1 MRLCRR
7 QACVPGPRRRGAKR
21 PPARLLL
28 AALACRPLF
37 AILLTALAPALLAAP
52 AALIP
57 LALYPAEGAR
67 GEALSGAALSEEAL
81 AWLVAEMRNPA
92 GATVST
98 GRGFALDPGGQVWSF
113 LLALP
118 STLPGGDYSLR
129 LEGGG
134 PQVRFAHTGPV
145 RVAATLFSSEK
156 IHFDRNLSRLM
167 TVPDPQKEEELRR
180 LRAELEAF
188 RPEAVHH
195 TGALLNP
202 VAGAR
207 QTAAF
212 ADRREYLYTDGGSS
226 LSLHNGVDLAAP
238 TGTPVLASGS
248 GRVVLA
254 GERLLSGKT
263 VVLEHLPGVFSLYF
277 HLSEL
282 AVTEGQEVQA
292 GQRIGAVGM
301 SGLATGPHLHWELRV
316 NGWPVDPRVYLT
328 RPLVDKSRYYSIL
341 EELYRDE
348 RR

>member
-1 MRLCRR
+1 
-7 QACVPGPRRRGAKR
+7 V
-21 PPARLLL
+21 L
-28 AALACRPLF
+28 ASRPLF
-37 AILLTALAPALLAAP
+37 AILLAALTPALIAAP
-52 AALIP
+52 AALAP
-57 LALYPAEGAR
+57 LAVYPAEGAR
-67 GEALSGAALSEEAL
+67 GEALSGAVLSEEGL
-81 AWLVAEMRNPA
+81 TWLVVELQDSA
-92 GATVST
+92 GETVST
-98 GRGFALDPGGQVWSF
+98 GRGFALDSAGQVWGF

-118 STLPGGDYSLR
+118 SAMPGGEYSLR
-129 LEGGG
+129 LEGAGER
-134 PQVRFAHTGPV
+134 VRFAHIGTV
-145 RVAATLFSSEK
+145 RVAATMFSTEK
-156 IHFDRNLSRLM
+156 IHFDRNLTRLM

-180 LRAELEAF
+180 LHAELEAF
-188 RPEAVHH
+188 RPEAVRH
-195 TGALLNP
+195 TGALLSP

-212 ADRREYLYTDGGSS
+212 ADRREYLYADGGSS

-238 TGTPVLASGS
+238 VGTPVLAAGS

-292 GQRIGAVGM
+292 GERLGAVGM
-301 SGLATGPHLHWELRV
+301 TGLATGPHLHWELRV
-316 NGWPVDPRVYLT
+316 NGRPVDPRVFLA
-328 RPLVDKSRYYSIL
+328 RPLVDKNRYYSIL

>member
-1 MRLCRR
+1 M
-7 QACVPGPRRRGAKR
+7 KR
-21 PPARLLL
+21 IL
-28 AALACRPLF
+28 AALASRPLF
-37 AILLTALAPALLAAP
+37 AILLAALAPAVIAAP
-52 AALIP
+52 GARVP

-67 GEALSGAALSEEAL
+67 GEALTGAALSEEGL
-81 AWLVAEMRNPA
+81 AWLTAELRDPV
-92 GATVST
+92 GETVSF
-98 GRGFALDPGGQVWSF
+98 GRGFALDPAGQIWGF

-118 STLPGGDYSLR
+118 STLPGGEYFLR

-134 PQVRFAHTGPV
+134 PQVRFAHGGAV
-145 RVAATLFSSEK
+145 RVAATAFNSQK

-167 TVPDPQKEEELRR
+167 TAPDPQKEEELRR

-195 TGALLNP
+195 TGPLLSP
-202 VAGAR
+202 LAEAR

-212 ADRREYLYTDGGSS
+212 ADRREYLYADGGSS

-238 TGTPVLASGS
+238 VGTPVVACGS

-282 AVTEGQEVQA
+282 AVVEGQEVQA
-292 GQRIGAVGM
+292 GEQLGAVGM
-301 SGLATGPHLHWELRV
+301 TGLATGAHLHWELRV
-316 NGWPVDPRVYLT
+316 NACPVDPRVYLE
-328 RPLVDKSRYYSIL
+328 RPLVDKSLYYSIL

>member
-1 MRLCRR
+1 MKRLL
-7 QACVPGPRRRGAKR
+7 AA
-21 PPARLLL
+21 LLL
-28 AALACRPLF
+28 AALA
-37 AILLTALAPALLAAP
+37 PALVAAQGARVP
-52 AALIP
+52 VVLH
-57 LALYPAEGAR
+57 PAEGAR
-67 GEALSGAALSEEAL
+67 GEALSGAALSEEGL
-81 AWLVAEMRNPA
+81 AWLVAELLNPA
-92 GATVST
+92 GETVST
-98 GRGFALDPGGQVWSF
+98 GRGFALDPSGQVWGF

-118 STLPGGDYSLR
+118 STLQGGEYALR

-134 PQVRFAHTGPV
+134 PEVRFAHTGTV
-145 RVAATLFSSEK
+145 RVVATAFSSEK
-156 IHFDRNLSRLM
+156 IHFDRNLTRLM
-167 TVPDPQKEEELRR
+167 TAPDPQKEEELRR
-180 LRAELEAF
+180 LRVELEAF

-195 TGALLNP
+195 TGALLPP

-212 ADRREYLYTDGGSS
+212 ADRREYLYADGGSS

-238 TGTPVLASGS
+238 VGTPVLACGS

-254 GERLLSGKT
+254 GERLMSGKT

-292 GQRIGAVGM
+292 GERLGAVGM
-301 SGLATGPHLHWELRV
+301 TGLATGPHLHWELRV
-316 NGWPVDPRVYLT
+316 NGWPVDPRVYLA
-328 RPLVDKSRYYSIL
+328 RPLVDKSRYYGIL

>member
-1 MRLCRR
+1 MKRLL
-7 QACVPGPRRRGAKR
+7 AA
-21 PPARLLL
+21 LLL
-28 AALACRPLF
+28 AALA
-37 AILLTALAPALLAAP
+37 PALVAAQGARVP
-52 AALIP
+52 VVLH
-57 LALYPAEGAR
+57 PAEGAR
-67 GEALSGAALSEEAL
+67 GEALSGAALSEEGL
-81 AWLVAEMRNPA
+81 AWLVAELQDPA
-92 GATVST
+92 GGVVST
-98 GRGFALDPGGQVWSF
+98 GRGFSLDPAGQVWGF

-118 STLPGGDYSLR
+118 SALPGGEYSLR

-134 PQVRFAHTGPV
+134 PEVRFAHTGEV
-145 RVAATLFSSEK
+145 RVAATAFSSEK
-156 IHFDRNLSRLM
+156 IHFDRNLTSLM
-167 TVPDPQKEEELRR
+167 TAPDPQKEEELRR
-180 LRAELEAF
+180 LRVELEAF

-195 TGALLNP
+195 TGALLPP

-212 ADRREYLYTDGGSS
+212 ADRREYLYADGGSS

-238 TGTPVLASGS
+238 VGTPVLACGS

-254 GERLLSGKT
+254 GERLMSGKT

-292 GQRIGAVGM
+292 GERLGAVGM
-301 SGLATGPHLHWELRV
+301 TGLATGPHLHWELRV
-316 NGWPVDPRVYLT
+316 NAWPVDPRVYLA
-328 RPLVDKSRYYSIL
+328 RPLVDKSRYYGIL